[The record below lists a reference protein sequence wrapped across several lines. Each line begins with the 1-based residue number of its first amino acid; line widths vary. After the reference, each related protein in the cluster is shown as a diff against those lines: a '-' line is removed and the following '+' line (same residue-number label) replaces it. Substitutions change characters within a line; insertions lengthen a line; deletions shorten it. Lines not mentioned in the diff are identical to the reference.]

1 MLFGPKDIFQKITV
15 YGEKG
20 KLRNLEK
27 LALRHEDERVRAAAY
42 RAMGRI
48 PHEYR
53 NTGRVPLGQEIVDIL
68 LAALKTDESKRIRLA
83 CAQALEKTATRA
95 EFDAI
100 NHLVDDETDED
111 IRKALQAAAIA
122 AKDKISYEERRKM
135 LR

>member
-20 KLRNLEK
+20 KLRKLER
-27 LALRHEDERVRAAAY
+27 LASKHEDPRVRAAAY

-48 PHEYR
+48 PHDLR
-53 NTGRVPLGQEIVDIL
+53 NSGRVPLGQTIVEIL
-68 LAALKTDESKRIRLA
+68 LDVFNTDEPKKVKLA
-83 CAQALEKTATRA
+83 CAQALEKTATRS

-100 NHLVDDETDED
+100 NHLVDDAEDEEL
-111 IRKALQAAAIA
+111 KKTLQAAAIA
-122 AKDKISYEERRKM
+122 AKDRISFEDRRKM